1 MELAKLSTH
10 NKATVNGYLYYLKVE
25 KGLSKNSIQA
35 YLNDIFD
42 CLLFIDKPV
51 ENINAKEII
60 NYFVSLQELGVTSSS
75 IARKRSAL
83 RSLYQFLEEEDIAF
97 SLNFDRIPPVKFR
110 QKIPDVLSVRE
121 MLKLLDHIEIISPI
135 AERNKA
141 MLELM
146 YACGLRISEVINLS
160 IHDISWEER
169 MVRVMGKGSKQR
181 VVPVAQQSLDFMKSY
196 KSNGRKALLKT
207 QETDVFFLNKFGRKL
222 SRMGVWKIIDKLAT
236 ECGLQ
241 KHVSPHTFRHSFA
254 THLLEAGANL
264 RVVQLLLGHASINTT
279 QIYTNIDRSF
289 IAKEHKLY
297 HPRG

>member
-1 MELAKLSTH
+1 MDLAKLSAH

-25 KGLSKNSIQA
+25 KGLSENSIQA
-35 YLNDIFD
+35 YMNDIFD
-42 CLLFIDKPV
+42 CLLYIDKPIEKV
-51 ENINAKEII
+51 IAKEVID
-60 NYFVSLQELGVTSSS
+60 YFVNLQELGVTSSS

-83 RSLYQFLEEEDIAF
+83 RSLYQFMEEEEITF

-146 YACGLRISEVINLS
+146 YASGLRISEVTNLS
-160 IHDISWEER
+160 IHDISWEEN

-181 VVPVAQQSLDFMKSY
+181 IVPVAQQSLDFMKSY

-207 QETDVFFLNKFGRKL
+207 QDTDIFFLNKFGRKL
-222 SRMGVWKIIDKLAT
+222 SRMGVWKVIDKLAT
-236 ECGLQ
+236 ECGLRI
-241 KHVSPHTFRHSFA
+241 HVSPHTFRHSFA